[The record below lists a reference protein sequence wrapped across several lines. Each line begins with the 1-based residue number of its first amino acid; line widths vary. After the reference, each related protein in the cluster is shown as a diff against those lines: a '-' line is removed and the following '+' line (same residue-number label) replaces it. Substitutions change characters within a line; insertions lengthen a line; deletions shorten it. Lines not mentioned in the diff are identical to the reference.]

1 MRVLLACAAGM
12 STSLLMNN
20 MRKFAAADDVID
32 AVPYGDVS
40 DVVAGYDV
48 VLLGPQVKFRLSEA
62 KTMLVPLGKV
72 VDVIDMRAYGTMD
85 GEKVLVQARALLA

>member
-1 MRVLLACAAGM
+1 M

-20 MRKFAAADDVID
+20 MRKFAAEGDVID
-32 AVPYGDVS
+32 AVPYSEVD

-48 VLLGPQVKFRLSEA
+48 VLLGPQVKFRLREA
-62 KTMLVPLGKV
+62 KTRLVPLGKV

-85 GEKVLVQARALLA
+85 GQKVIDQAHALLA

>member
-1 MRVLLACAAGM
+1 MKVLLACAAGM

-32 AVPYGDVS
+32 AVPYSEVD
-40 DVVAGYDV
+40 DVVEGYDV
-48 VLLGPQVKFRLSEA
+48 VLLGPQVKFRLREA
-62 KTMLVPLGKV
+62 ASKLAPMGKA

-85 GEKVLVQARALLA
+85 GQKVLDQARALLA